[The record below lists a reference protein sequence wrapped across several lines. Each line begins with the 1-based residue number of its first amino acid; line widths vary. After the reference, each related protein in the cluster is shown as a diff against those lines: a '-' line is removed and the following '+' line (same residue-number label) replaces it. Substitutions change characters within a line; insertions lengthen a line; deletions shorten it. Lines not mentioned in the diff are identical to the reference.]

1 MCVKFP
7 PKHFEFRPFPT
18 PPPPPPHTLQSTNI
32 YTYGQGRT
40 QDFKVEGTEV

>member
-18 PPPPPPHTLQSTNI
+18 PPQSLQSTNI